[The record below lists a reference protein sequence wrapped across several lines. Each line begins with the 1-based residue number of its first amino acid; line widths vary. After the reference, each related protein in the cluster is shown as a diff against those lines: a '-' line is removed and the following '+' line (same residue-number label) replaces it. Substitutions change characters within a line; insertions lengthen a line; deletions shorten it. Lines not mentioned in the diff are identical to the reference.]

1 VIDSLP
7 GVFYLINAKGKIF
20 RWNTNAEMVTG
31 YSGPEISSMRAIDF
45 IVDAD
50 KNILTEE
57 FSQISKKGEI
67 GIEAHYRTKAG
78 GAIPYYFTGRMVE
91 IDQSKCVV
99 GVGIDI
105 SDRLRAEKALE
116 ENERLLKTILA
127 ASPVGIH
134 LAEKR
139 QIKWANDAWVQMFGF
154 EQELEYVGQSARI
167 LYQSDDEFERVG
179 QVLYQDLEP
188 GKITEIDAKLK
199 RKDGSNFDGVIR
211 ITHLNP
217 SEPENHT
224 IVAVVTDI
232 SRRIRNEQALRESEE
247 RYRNLID
254 TMTEGL
260 ALIDENG
267 IIEYV
272 NKRSAEMLGYREDEL
287 IGHSVDEFL
296 TKSSVKTVIEQ
307 RSLRKSV
314 PTRSYE
320 LEWVRKDGKS
330 IHTLVTSRSIWDADG
345 ALKGSLATA
354 TDITERK
361 QYEKRL
367 QDSEKKMRLL
377 IEQAPIG
384 VGIFQDGKYAYANP
398 ELVTVFNCQDADEII
413 GRPLPQFVAPGH
425 QRLFVERCKR
435 NLAGKPTRP
444 SYQVEGVKKT
454 GELFDMVL
462 WPKKIDYEGSPPIL
476 AFVMDVTET
485 KKLRAQLMQAQKME
499 AVGTLA
505 GGIAHDFNNLL
516 QVVIGYSEIM
526 LLDKTLSD
534 KLKQK
539 VRSIN
544 KVASNGADLV
554 RRLLTFSRKTE
565 TKPKPLDLNY
575 EINQIQK
582 LLDRTI
588 PKMIEIEQNL
598 SDNLNPINADAS
610 QMEQIIMNLAVNA
623 RDAMPDGGK
632 LIIETDNVTLDATHC
647 ATHIEAKPGLYVLL
661 TVSDTGHGINKKT
674 LEHIFEPFFTTKGP
688 GQGTGLG
695 LAMVYGIVKQ
705 HGGYTTCYSEP
716 GVGTTFKIY
725 FPAMISQVISE
736 KPEEIETPKGGT
748 ETILLVDDEETIR
761 DVGRDLLESAGYQVI
776 TARTGQE
783 ALEIYRAK
791 SDSIALV
798 ILDLIMPE
806 MGGKECLEEL
816 LKIDPVVKTL
826 ICSGL
831 SPNGAAKAA
840 LKTGAKGFIGK
851 PYNSAEMLSGI
862 RKILDR

>member
-1 VIDSLP
+1 
-7 GVFYLINAKGKIF
+7 
-20 RWNTNAEMVTG
+20 
-31 YSGPEISSMRAIDF
+31 
-45 IVDAD
+45 
-50 KNILTEE
+50 
-57 FSQISKKGEI
+57 
-67 GIEAHYRTKAG
+67 
-78 GAIPYYFTGRMVE
+78 
-91 IDQSKCVV
+91 
-99 GVGIDI
+99 
-105 SDRLRAEKALE
+105 
-116 ENERLLKTILA
+116 
-127 ASPVGIH
+127 
-134 LAEKR
+134 
-139 QIKWANDAWVQMFGF
+139 
-154 EQELEYVGQSARI
+154 
-167 LYQSDDEFERVG
+167 
-179 QVLYQDLEP
+179 
-188 GKITEIDAKLK
+188 
-199 RKDGSNFDGVIR
+199 
-211 ITHLNP
+211 
-217 SEPENHT
+217 
-224 IVAVVTDI
+224 
-232 SRRIRNEQALRESEE
+232 
-247 RYRNLID
+247 
-254 TMTEGL
+254 
-260 ALIDENG
+260 
-267 IIEYV
+267 
-272 NKRSAEMLGYREDEL
+272 
-287 IGHSVDEFL
+287 
-296 TKSSVKTVIEQ
+296 
-307 RSLRKSV
+307 
-314 PTRSYE
+314 
-320 LEWVRKDGKS
+320 
-330 IHTLVTSRSIWDADG
+330 
-345 ALKGSLATA
+345 
-354 TDITERK
+354 
-361 QYEKRL
+361 
-367 QDSEKKMRLL
+367 
-377 IEQAPIG
+377 
-384 VGIFQDGKYAYANP
+384 
-398 ELVTVFNCQDADEII
+398 
-413 GRPLPQFVAPGH
+413 
-425 QRLFVERCKR
+425 
-435 NLAGKPTRP
+435 
-444 SYQVEGVKKT
+444 
-454 GELFDMVL
+454 
-462 WPKKIDYEGSPPIL
+462 
-476 AFVMDVTET
+476 MDVTET

-565 TKPKPLDLNY
+565 TRPKPLDLNY

-610 QMEQIIMNLAVNA
+610 QIEQIIMNLTVNA

-632 LIIETDNVTLDATHC
+632 LIIETDNVTLDATYC

-725 FPAMISQVISE
+725 FPAMILQVISE
-736 KPEEIETPKGGT
+736 KPTEIQPPKGGI

-831 SPNGAAKAA
+831 SQNGAAKAA

-851 PYNSAEMLSGI
+851 PYNSTEMLSGI
-862 RKILDR
+862 RKILDS